1 MMRKGVDYIGVAAG
15 AMIINDRGELFL
27 AKRSQTVKN
36 ERGHWETPGGGVE
49 FGETL
54 EQAARREIMEEY
66 GVAIEILDTFPAAD
80 HLIPDE
86 GQHWVAV
93 TFLAHL
99 KARQTPRI
107 MEPNK
112 CDEIGWFSFDS
123 LPSPLSVITQLDIAQ
138 YRSRREP
145 A

>member
-1 MMRKGVDYIGVAAG
+1 MKKGIDYIGVAAG

-27 AKRSQTVKN
+27 AKRSQTAKN

-54 EQAARREIMEEY
+54 EEAARREIKEEY
-66 GVAIEILDTFPAAD
+66 GVDIEVLDTFPAAD

-93 TFLAHL
+93 TFLA
-99 KARQTPRI
+99 KIADGQEPRI
-107 MEPNK
+107 MEPDK
-112 CDEIGWFSFDS
+112 CDDIGWFTFDD
-123 LPSPLSVITQLDIAQ
+123 LPSPLSIITQLDLKR
-138 YRSRREP
+138 YRSR
-145 A
+145 